1 MEEIIMCQMCGKYK
15 ATEFVKINVHGVDKV
30 NYICKNCAKILQHK
44 KDISDFF
51 GENVIENFFEWSDEF
66 VNKPTQRVCKCGT
79 TEQEVLENYKFGC
92 AECYKTFADIA
103 QQYVDKLG
111 GAPYANRN
119 AEKIADKDNS
129 SDKVASA
136 VRETCE
142 SKCHCKTSE
151 LDSLREQLSQA
162 VDAENYLLA
171 NELKSKIDQLSVKK
185 TDK

>member
-1 MEEIIMCQMCGKYK
+1 MEKIIMCQMCGKYK
-15 ATEFVKINVHGVDKV
+15 ATEFVKNSVNGVSTEK
-30 NYICKNCAKILQHK
+30 YLCHNCSKILQQSQ
-44 KDISDFF
+44 DMSYFF
-51 GENVIENFFEWSDEF
+51 AENAFENFFGQGDEF

-111 GAPYANRN
+111 GAPYANKN
-119 AEKIADKDNS
+119 AEKIDDKDNS
-129 SDKVASA
+129 SDKASA
-136 VRETCE
+136 VHETCE